1 MPMPMTRDF
10 EWDEDKNESNFDK
23 HGIDFETAMLIW
35 EGPVIEQVDDR
46 KDYGESRFIAL
57 GMVEDRVLA
66 VVYTWRGNCCRII
79 SARKARKDERRAYRE
94 TLTGIGPDQKD

>member
-1 MPMPMTRDF
+1 MTWDL

-35 EGPVIEQVDDR
+35 EGRTVEQVDDR
-46 KDYGESRFIAL
+46 RDYGEPRFIAL

-66 VVYTWRGNCCRII
+66 VVYTWRGNRRRII
-79 SARKARKDERRAYRE
+79 SARKANKDERRAYRE
-94 TLTGIGPDQKD
+94 TLAGIGPDQED